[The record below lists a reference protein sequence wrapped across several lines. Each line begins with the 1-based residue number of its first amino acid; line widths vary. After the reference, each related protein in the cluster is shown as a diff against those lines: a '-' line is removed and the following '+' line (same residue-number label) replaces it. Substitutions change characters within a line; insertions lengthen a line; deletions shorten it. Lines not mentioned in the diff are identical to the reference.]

1 MRLLRWQSWCAI
13 VAFLMTLAFVLFPGP
28 YEMAIFTFFAQPL
41 FAVAAAS
48 YLVEVIRDLR
58 RRQIL

>member
-28 YEMAIFTFFAQPL
+28 YEMAVFTFIAQPL
-41 FAVAAAS
+41 FAVAAVS
-48 YLVEVIRDLR
+48 YLLEVVRDLR
-58 RRQIL
+58 RREIL

>member
-13 VAFLMTLAFVLFPGP
+13 VAFTMTLAFVLFPGP
-28 YEMAIFTFFAQPL
+28 YEMAVFTFIAQPL
-41 FAVAAAS
+41 FAVAAIM
-48 YLVEVIRDLR
+48 YLVDVVRDLH